1 MNKKADLRLERGNHK
16 GQAIWL
22 LKFAYDK
29 AIIDKLRAAVPLRW
43 SKTKGSWYGPGTEEF
58 LMRVREVYPDIS
70 LGEMQPP
77 VENDTTFVQPA
88 ENPVLSA
95 NGYNT
100 EIQEQ
105 VEKFIHLM
113 ETERL
118 AGSTVQTYSEALRI
132 FLQHIHP
139 KPIDTICNDD
149 VNQFLHQYAFQ
160 RKLSISWH
168 RTIISA
174 LKLYFRRFEG
184 KKLDPERIRYPKKD
198 KLLPHVLDQ
207 KDIEKMIKLTK
218 NRKHRSMLSLI
229 YACGLRR
236 GDLLNLK
243 PRDIDSK
250 RQQLFIRG
258 GKGRKDRV
266 VGIPQKMIE
275 SLREYYLQYRPK
287 VWLFEGQKPGE
298 QYSER
303 SIQLVLK
310 QALERAGLR
319 SDASL
324 HWLRHSFATHTLEN
338 GIDITYIKELLGH
351 SSIRTTEIYTHVS
364 REKMRQIRS
373 PFEDLD
379 L

>member
-58 LMRVREVYPDIS
+58 LIRVREVYPDIS

>member
-1 MNKKADLRLERGNHK
+1 M
-16 GQAIWL
+16 IW
-22 LKFAYDK
+22 
-29 AIIDKLRAAVPLRW
+29 
-43 SKTKGSWYGPGTEEF
+43 
-58 LMRVREVYPDIS
+58 VREVYPDIS
-70 LGEMQPP
+70 LEKMQPP